1 MCQKVCHV
9 YSIAYIYNLGNLLEL
24 LPEMFY
30 RVSLIICQIPFF
42 VLHYMG
48 FPHSDLRKIDSHLSD
63 TISRIIENKNLL
75 YQIHDC
81 CTAEYN
87 NADFEISYED
97 FFLNK
102 KGKPLCLHRK
112 WNNLT

>member
-1 MCQKVCHV
+1 
-9 YSIAYIYNLGNLLEL
+9 
-24 LPEMFY
+24 
-30 RVSLIICQIPFF
+30 
-42 VLHYMG
+42 MG
-48 FPHSDLRKIDSHLSD
+48 VPHSDLRKIDSHLSD

-87 NADFEISYED
+87 NADFETSYED

-102 KGKPLCLHRK
+102 KRK
-112 WNNLT
+112 TIMSPQKMEQLNLMMLYNSLSDFVNEYRIENHIA